1 MDGGSDRR
9 TLRGDALCAFAL
21 AAIMTLAWAWRD
33 WADLTALRLP
43 DTDDMMRLQQIRD
56 WLGGQAFSDVSQH
69 RLGAA
74 PGLAMH
80 WSRLADLVP
89 GGIIA
94 ALTPLIGAHA
104 AEITAVILWP
114 AALFGVAL
122 LLVARIA
129 RAIGGSEIALTA
141 LIVAAI
147 AYPVTT
153 IFLPG
158 RIDHHGLQIVLLLLI
173 ARTLVAGPSMGHG
186 LVAGIAATASL
197 VIGLETAPL
206 IAAAGAAMTIEW
218 IATRHG
224 ADDRMMG
231 FGIALGAGLLFA
243 SIVFRADQWTY
254 AACDGFTATLWR
266 GALVAAFAPMLMA
279 LAARDVT
286 RPVAR
291 TCLAV
296 TVCAVI
302 GGGIVLVAPECLSP
316 YGAVDPL
323 LARLWLGRVGEAQP
337 LFAAPLGVAIGYAGV
352 MVAGIAASAWRFH
365 ATRDA
370 RWAAL
375 LLVQAAALAL
385 TCYQLRGAYGGA
397 ILAAPGLAA
406 VIAAARARGSAWL
419 AGAWIASAGMLYP
432 LAAEALVPSAP
443 TPPAARASGG
453 DCTAP
458 AALALLRHLPP
469 GRMIAPLDL
478 GAYAI
483 GSTGLRLV
491 GAPYHRNQ
499 AGNLATYRFFLGD
512 EAEARAI
519 ARKWGVTYVAWCP
532 GSFSE
537 LGAGVIAA
545 PRMAGLLMQDKP
557 PAWLVPVARSHAL
570 VAYRIEPRLLDRASS
585 R

>member
-1 MDGGSDRR
+1 MDFGSDRR
-9 TLRGDALCAFAL
+9 TRWGDALCAFAL
-21 AAIMTLAWAWRD
+21 AAIMSLAWAWRD
-33 WADLTALRLP
+33 WSNLTALRLP

-56 WLGGQAFSDVSQH
+56 WLGGQAFSDLTQH

-94 ALTPLIGAHA
+94 ALTPLVGVHA
-104 AEITAVILWP
+104 AEMTAVILWP

-129 RAIGGSEIALTA
+129 RALGGAEIARTA

-173 ARTLVAGPSMGHG
+173 ARTLVAAPSMGHG
-186 LVAGIAATASL
+186 LVAGLAATASL
-197 VIGLETAPL
+197 VIGMETAPL

-231 FGIALGAGLLFA
+231 FGISLGAGLLFA
-243 SIVFRADQWTY
+243 SIVFRPEQWTY
-254 AACDGFTATLWR
+254 GACDGFTATLWR
-266 GALVAAFAPMLMA
+266 GALVAAFAPMMMA

-291 TCLAV
+291 TGLAV
-296 TVCAVI
+296 AVCVVI
-302 GGGIVLVAPECLSP
+302 GGGILLVAPDCLSP

-337 LFAAPLGVAIGYAGV
+337 LFAAPPGIAIGYAGA
-352 MVAGIAASAWRFH
+352 MVAGVAASGWRFH

-406 VIAAARARGSAWL
+406 VIAAARARGTGWL
-419 AGAWIASAGMLYP
+419 AGAWLASAGMLYP
-432 LAAEALVPSAP
+432 LAAEALVPHAP
-443 TPPAARASGG
+443 TPATQASGG
-453 DCTAP
+453 DCTSP

-483 GSTGLRLV
+483 GSTRLSLV

-512 EAEARAI
+512 ETAARSI
-519 ARKWGVTYVAWCP
+519 ARTWGVSYVAYCP

-537 LGAGVIAA
+537 LGAGMTAA
-545 PRMAGLLMQDKP
+545 PRMIGLLMQDKP
-557 PAWLVPVARSHAL
+557 PAWLVPVARSRAL
-570 VAYRIEPRLLDRASS
+570 VAYRIEPGLLDRAPS